1 MLNERRTEMIKIAL
15 VAIVGMTLAIMVGN
29 MKKDISI
36 WITIVCGIIIFFFG
50 ISKFE
55 YIVDMFHELTG
66 YLGINETYI
75 KVILKMIGIAYLSEF
90 TASICKDAGQNTI
103 ASQVDFFGKI
113 SMIVISLPVLQS
125 LLETIGELIP

>member
-1 MLNERRTEMIKIAL
+1 MIKIAL
-15 VAIVGMTLAIMVGN
+15 IAIVGMTLAIMVGN
-29 MKKDISI
+29 MRKDISI
-36 WITIVCGIIIFFFG
+36 WITIVCGIIIFSFG

-55 YIVDMFHELTG
+55 YIVDMLHELTS

-103 ASQVDFFGKI
+103 AGQVDFFGKI

>member
-1 MLNERRTEMIKIAL
+1 MVKIAL
-15 VAIVGMTLAIMVGN
+15 IAITGMTLALVLGN
-29 MKKDISI
+29 MRKEISI

-55 YIVDMFHELTG
+55 YIVDMFHELTE
-66 YLGINETYI
+66 YLGINEVYI

-103 ASQVDFFGKI
+103 AGQVDFFGRM
-113 SMIVISLPVLQS
+113 SMIAVSLPILRS
-125 LLETIGELIP
+125 LLETIGELVSGT

>member
-1 MLNERRTEMIKIAL
+1 MVKIAL
-15 VAIVGMTLAIMVGN
+15 IAITGMTLAIMLGG
-29 MKKDISI
+29 MRKDISI

-55 YIVDMFHELTG
+55 YIVDMFHELTE
-66 YLGINETYI
+66 YLGINEVYI

-103 ASQVDFFGKI
+103 AGQVDFFGRM
-113 SMIVISLPVLQS
+113 SMIVVSLPILQS
-125 LLETIGELIP
+125 LLETIGELVS

>member
-1 MLNERRTEMIKIAL
+1 MVKIAL
-15 VAIVGMTLAIMVGN
+15 VAIVGMTLAVVVGG
-29 MKKDISI
+29 MRKDIGI
-36 WITIVCGIIIFFFG
+36 WITIISGIIIFFYG

-55 YIVDMFHELTG
+55 FIVNMFHELSE

-75 KVILKMIGIAYLSEF
+75 RVILKMIGIAYLSEF
-90 TASICKDAGQNTI
+90 TASVCKDAGQNTI
-103 ASQVDFFGKI
+103 AGQVDFFGKI